1 MKNLAQNYSELQ
13 NIESSSTT
21 IYGSPAHKIEFTATD
36 DKEQKWKAMQIWT
49 LKEDK
54 AYLFTYKAEPKKYSA
69 YLRAIQDMI
78 KSFEFVK

>member
-1 MKNLAQNYSELQ
+1 MKNLTQNYSELQ
-13 NIESSSTT
+13 ITESSSTT

-49 LKEDK
+49 PKEDK

-78 KSFEFVK
+78 KSFEFIK